1 MKNELVEKVI
11 VSFQKRLKLS
21 KKEKDL
27 TPEETKAT
35 VIRNGKT
42 VTIIPPSNAEYKP
55 NLVINNVD
63 VFEKVLERYLDAIRN
78 TNIKSTK
85 IDQRHNEKY
94 FLFNIWKNA
103 TMSDYLNPEK
113 FINRY
118 TNFILDDTF
127 H

>member
-42 VTIIPPSNAEYKP
+42 VTIIPPSNA
-55 NLVINNVD
+55 
-63 VFEKVLERYLDAIRN
+63 
-78 TNIKSTK
+78 
-85 IDQRHNEKY
+85 
-94 FLFNIWKNA
+94 
-103 TMSDYLNPEK
+103 
-113 FINRY
+113 
-118 TNFILDDTF
+118 
-127 H
+127 